1 MKTIISQEIRFE
13 QLPSMPACMVLWQ
26 ILLDAFLSAPVSTA
40 SSPERHCPR
49 VQVWPAM
56 AQWFGVETGPPL
68 KIPLPVF
75 MPQHKETWSH
85 IRKKYHLK
93 DLPYDHVR
101 DPPLV
106 PPIPSSS

>member
-1 MKTIISQEIRFE
+1 MNVVMS
-13 QLPSMPACMVLWQ
+13 
-26 ILLDAFLSAPVSTA
+26 DAP
-40 SSPERHCPR
+40 PI

-75 MPQHKETWSH
+75 MPQHKDTWSH

-101 DPPLV
+101 AAFL
-106 PPIPSSS
+106 IC